1 MAVVYKAE
9 DAILGRCVALK
20 TLHRHYAEELSFR
33 VRFKQEAQVMA
44 SLDHENIVKV
54 YDISQDGEIPFIVA
68 EYIRGRDVGDVLKS
82 APEGRLNEQ
91 YTRRIVEQLL
101 SAIDYA
107 HKRGIIHR
115 DIKPSNVLLNEEG
128 TVKVADFGIARIVED
143 EEVGKPGEI
152 IGSARYM
159 APERL
164 KGEKTTPQSDLYSVA
179 ILLYHCLT
187 GRPPFSGDARSV
199 ARQHIRKD
207 PVPPR
212 KLNKAISL
220 HLQAV
225 ILKALSKNPEDRYP
239 SASAMLNELRRDA
252 RMSTAEFAR
261 AVGSRKRSSAR
272 KKRRGSRKTLLLP
285 AMLVLLLLLGGAT
298 AAAGLKHVD
307 LGGMLPPWGDEE
319 VATAVQPTLEDPLEL
334 AEALQD
340 PEEQT
345 AESLKDEV
353 SDLSEDPSKEGDTVP
368 EDLQTTAL
376 VPVPSVDAYFDYF
389 AVQTLENSGFRPKV
403 VYGYRE
409 GYATSGVAWGTDPAV
424 GTLLPLGST
433 ITVYVTPKNQSQQP
447 QPQPPLQPP
456 PQIQQPQV
464 QPPPLQLQPS
474 PPQMQPPL
482 PQVQQP
488 PQIQPLPQLQPQ
500 VRG

>member
-1 MAVVYKAE
+1 
-9 DAILGRCVALK
+9 
-20 TLHRHYAEELSFR
+20 
-33 VRFKQEAQVMA
+33 MA

-54 YDISQDGEIPFIVA
+54 YDICQDGEIPFIVA

-82 APEGRLNEQ
+82 GPEGWLNEQ

-101 SAIDYA
+101 SALDYA

-115 DIKPSNVLLNEEG
+115 DVKPSNILLNEEG

-143 EEVGKPGEI
+143 EEAGKPGEI
-152 IGSARYM
+152 MGSARYM
-159 APERL
+159 SPEQL
-164 KGEKTTPQSDLYSVA
+164 KGEETTPQSDLYSVG

-199 ARQHIRKD
+199 VRQQIRKD

-220 HLQAV
+220 HMQAV
-225 ILKALSKNPEDRYP
+225 ILKSLAKNPEGRYP
-239 SASAMLNELRRDA
+239 SASAMLNELRHDA
-252 RMSTAEFAR
+252 RVSTAEFVR
-261 AVGSRKRSSAR
+261 AVGSRKRSAR
-272 KKRRGSRKTLLLP
+272 KKHHGSRKTLLLP
-285 AMLVLLLLLGGAT
+285 ATLALLLLLGGGT

-307 LGGMLPPWGDEE
+307 FGGLLPPWGDEE
-319 VATAVQPTLEDPLEL
+319 VATAVQPTLENSPGLE
-334 AEALQD
+334 EASQE

-345 AESLKDEV
+345 VESPQEEEEV
-353 SDLSEDPSKEGDTVP
+353 SAPSDEEDTIR
-368 EDLQTTAL
+368 EDLQPAAL
-376 VPVPSVDAYFDYF
+376 VPVPSVNAYFDYF

-409 GYATSGVAWGTDPAV
+409 GYATSGVAWGTDPTV

-433 ITVYVTPKNQSQQP
+433 ITVYVTPKNQAQQP
-447 QPQPPLQPP
+447 QLPLQPP
-456 PQIQQPQV
+456 PQV
-464 QPPPLQLQPS
+464 QPPP
-474 PPQMQPPL
+474 PQIQSPL